1 VLGGR
6 RSVAAD
12 LLAGGAHTGHYS
24 LEAGRSD
31 TADRGFC
38 EDVHE
43 FMGAHTAIEGWL

>member
-1 VLGGR
+1 M
-6 RSVAAD
+6 
-12 LLAGGAHTGHYS
+12 GARFGQYV

-43 FMGAHTAIEGWL
+43 FMG